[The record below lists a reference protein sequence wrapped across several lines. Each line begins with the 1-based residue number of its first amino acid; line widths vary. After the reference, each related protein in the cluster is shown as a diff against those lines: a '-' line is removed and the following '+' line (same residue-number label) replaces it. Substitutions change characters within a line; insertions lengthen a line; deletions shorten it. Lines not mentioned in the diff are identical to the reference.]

1 MTGVRWTWWL
11 PAALFVALLALL
23 AIQLS
28 RPKDE
33 FVKSAMIGKPVPEFA
48 LRAATAD
55 RPGLSGADFAD
66 GTPKLMNVFASWC
79 VPCIAEAPQLAE
91 LERAG
96 APIVGVA
103 IRDTPEDLA
112 AFLQR
117 NGNPFV
123 RIGADDRSE
132 VQFKLGS
139 SGVPETFVIDG
150 RGVITYQHIG
160 DIREGDVPLL
170 LAKLREAEE

>member
-1 MTGVRWTWWL
+1 MSGRRWTFWL
-11 PAALFVALLALL
+11 PAGLFVALIVLFALQM
-23 AIQLS
+23 A

-33 FVKSAMIGKPVPEFA
+33 FVASTMIGKPVPAFD

-55 RPGLSGADFAD
+55 RPGLSSADLAD
-66 GTPKLMNVFASWC
+66 GRPKLMNIFASWC
-79 VPCIAEAPQLAE
+79 VPCIAEAPHLAA

-112 AFLQR
+112 AFLAR
-117 NGNPFV
+117 NGNPYA
-123 RIGADDRSE
+123 RIGADDLSE
-132 VQFKLGS
+132 VQFKIGS

-150 RGVITYQHIG
+150 KGVIRHQHIG
-160 DIREGDVPLL
+160 DIRERDVPILL
-170 LAKLREAEE
+170 GKLREAGE